1 MTPEQTIITS
11 AVHSWKQNVER
22 AGKVFSGLT
31 DHQLQTEVAPGR
43 NRLLYLWGHLTAVHD
58 AMLPLLGL
66 GDRLHPELDGAFV
79 TAADKAVDGLPS
91 AATIQRHWDEV
102 NGHLLAGFGN
112 FTASD
117 WAGKHTA
124 VSDEDFAANPVR
136 NRLSVLLSRTNH
148 LAYHIGQTALAP
160 K

>member
-1 MTPEQTIITS
+1 MTPEQIIIAS

-22 AGKVFSGLT
+22 ADKVFSGLT

-43 NRLLYLWGHLTAVHD
+43 NRLVYLWGHLAAVHD

-66 GDRLHPELDGAFV
+66 GDRLHPELATAFL
-79 TAADKAVDGLPS
+79 TEADKAVDGLPL
-91 AATIQRHWDEV
+91 AADLRRHWSEV
-102 NGHLLAGFGN
+102 NGRLLAAFGD
-112 FTASD
+112 FTVSD
-117 WAGKHTA
+117 WAGKHAA
-124 VSDEDFAANPVR
+124 VSDQDFAANPLR
-136 NRLSVLLSRTNH
+136 NRLSVVLSRTCH

>member
-1 MTPEQTIITS
+1 MTEELLIAS
-11 AVHSWKQNVER
+11 AIHSWKQNVER
-22 AGKVFSGLT
+22 ATKAFSGLT
-31 DHQLQTEVAPGR
+31 DRQLQIEVAPGR

-66 GDRLHPELDGAFV
+66 GNRLHPELDAAFV
-79 TAADKAVDGLPS
+79 RAADKAVDGLPTPS
-91 AATIQRHWDEV
+91 VLRDCWDEV
-102 NGHLLAGFGN
+102 NGELLKAFEK

-124 VSDEDFAANPVR
+124 VSEEDFAKNPIR

-148 LAYHIGQTALAP
+148 LSYHVGQAALAP